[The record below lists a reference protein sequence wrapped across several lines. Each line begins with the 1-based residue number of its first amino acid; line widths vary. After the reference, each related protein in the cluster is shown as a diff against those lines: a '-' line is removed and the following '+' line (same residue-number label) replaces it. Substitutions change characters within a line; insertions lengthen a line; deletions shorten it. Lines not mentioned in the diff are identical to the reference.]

1 MISLICGIFIKRK
14 VLEKEIRLV
23 VARGG
28 GWGKGKLQEGD
39 QKVET

>member
-1 MISLICGIFIKRK
+1 MWGLRKRK

-28 GWGKGKLQEGD
+28 GWGKGKLE
-39 QKVET
+39 KVIKR